1 MCLRRIRKSWGTLL
15 RPSFVSD
22 SYYGLELTVERGTGI
37 GPSAC
42 SSSDRPMHWP
52 ELAPVHG
59 MLSTSG
65 SPPVE
70 VTPTSGEF
78 GTRSGTHTPVKVSSD
93 SPPGHAA
100 IVGESVDTATTATAG
115 AAAIATANP
124 PARISRRAGS
134 FKVAIV
140 TLSVVLLWFVAKS
153 CGGRGY
159 LLTETLR
166 RLPVKR
172 RAIVNKSG
180 ACVPFL
186 KACCQVAVAPRHG
199 GLLWHRNVQ
208 AVDSFQANE
217 VVRCG

>member
-1 MCLRRIRKSWGTLL
+1 VFAGNVSAALTKKLGHISAPQLCRLL
-15 RPSFVSD
+15 G
-22 SYYGLELTVERGTGI
+22 YGLELTVECGTGI
-37 GPSAC
+37 GPWAC

-65 SPPVE
+65 SPPAE

-100 IVGESVDTATTATAG
+100 IVGAEWVGMATTPTAG

-124 PARISRRAGS
+124 PARSSRLGGS

-140 TLSVVLLWFVAKS
+140 TLSVVLLFACRPKLWRQRRSA
-153 CGGRGY
+153 GGDIT
-159 LLTETLR
+159 LTSWEM
-166 RLPVKR
+166 
-172 RAIVNKSG
+172 
-180 ACVPFL
+180 
-186 KACCQVAVAPRHG
+186 
-199 GLLWHRNVQ
+199 LWHCQ
-208 AVDSFQANE
+208 
-217 VVRCG
+217 